1 MMNTFLVIIAMWLAP
16 ALLLG
21 AFMLFS
27 LRRDAAKRAQVPL
40 SEYASNDEPAESAEG
55 AHSHVPVSAA
65 LLEDVRV
72 GAKLHAVP

>member
-1 MMNTFLVIIAMWLAP
+1 MNTLLVIFAMWLAP
-16 ALLLG
+16 AILLG

-40 SEYASNDEPAESAEG
+40 GEYASDKEPAERAEG
-55 AHSHVPVSAA
+55 AHSHVPVSAG

-72 GAKLHAVP
+72 GAKLHAVQ